1 MPTRTP
7 HPRRRVLIVFGIT
20 AAVLTAAAGI
30 SAWKHNA
37 PVDPDSPTSAAT
49 SLPAA
54 GVPLPP
60 INRAV
65 PQPLPSLTDPAGFA
79 QQVATA
85 LWGTQPPD
93 VVGYQIMAATSPD
106 LSDPELDQ
114 LTQVVDTERA
124 AGPAQIGRIDLVAS
138 TGIDAATT
146 VTVTALDPS
155 RSLAMRITC
164 TPDCRLSGI
173 TR

>member
-30 SAWKHNA
+30 SAWKRNA
-37 PVDPDSPTSAAT
+37 AVDPDSRTSSAT

-54 GVPLPP
+54 SVPLPP

-65 PQPLPSLTDPAGFA
+65 PRPLPTIADPAGFA

-93 VVGYQIMAATSPD
+93 IVGYQIMAATSPD

-114 LTQVVDTERA
+114 LTQVLDTERA
-124 AGPAQIGRIDLVAS
+124 AGPAQIGRIDPVAS

-146 VTVTALDPS
+146 VTVTALDPT

-164 TPDCRLSGI
+164 TPECRLSGI